1 MSGGTG
7 SGAVISITSVGGG
20 VGDIVDYTVTNAGT
34 GYSKN
39 DVLTVPG
46 GNGDARITISQIAHG
61 WSVGDKIRVE
71 DNALTF
77 TCDQDNN
84 YTNHTYPRSTDPFSG
99 RWLRISA
106 VTPDTYTVNV
116 GPGGTA
122 VNSIH
127 TFVSAAANAVTYR
140 DGTITIAMPSSS
152 NTSVHTFVRDELI
165 GGNGAVRAGG
175 NYAHTFVSAV
185 TDSITKQGGC
195 SHLSQMNQL
204 DLPAPAMVTIENLH
218 TPRTSDTRASRSVL
232 PVTAHTTNTF
242 TVNVGASPAGLQFA
256 HTFVSV
262 DTDAITVVD
271 YSTADCA
278 DVYGTTSTLLDIL
291 TDTLENAN
299 LSSPVDHLA
308 TITRSE
314 PTYEFAGGTIDAY
327 LEVPFTVSYSDQAN
341 DIIYTNV
348 IDAETRYRFRDA
360 ANLLRLNTSA
370 IIDKTSFD
378 LLQRY
383 PDLASSMPRNADG
396 SGAGTERCKTDLSL
410 ILADLIQDI
419 EFGGNYNT
427 IRAAKTYLGS
437 NNELIHIQNQLQF
450 SIYAHGRLAYY
461 MKQAINGDLTTDNTD
476 AIITGDWGITNDPGN
491 WCKRAECD

>member
-1 MSGGTG
+1 MTTTQLLLQLIILTPIEQVLTIGDHELRPGTSIRLQNESLTWTCATDNNGSEHSYPRSGDGNYETAIEILNNGSSHDVSTATYNATTGVLVLTALKGTISNSAVTTIGTGYATATNVALSGGTG

-84 YTNHTYPRSTDPFSG
+84 YTNRTYPRSTDPFSG

-185 TDSITKQGGC
+185 TDSITKQG
-195 SHLSQMNQL
+195 
-204 DLPAPAMVTIENLH
+204 DAVTIADESIRFTCTSDGNDRELAH
-218 TPRTSDTRASRSVL
+218 PRTSDTRASRSVL

-256 HTFVSV
+256 HTFASV

-299 LSSPVDHLA
+299 LASPVDHLA
-308 TITRSE
+308 
-314 PTYEFAGGTIDAY
+314 
-327 LEVPFTVSYSDQAN
+327 
-341 DIIYTNV
+341 
-348 IDAETRYRFRDA
+348 
-360 ANLLRLNTSA
+360 
-370 IIDKTSFD
+370 
-378 LLQRY
+378 
-383 PDLASSMPRNADG
+383 
-396 SGAGTERCKTDLSL
+396 SG
-410 ILADLIQDI
+410 
-419 EFGGNYNT
+419 
-427 IRAAKTYLGS
+427 
-437 NNELIHIQNQLQF
+437 H
-450 SIYAHGRLAYY
+450 
-461 MKQAINGDLTTDNTD
+461 
-476 AIITGDWGITNDPGN
+476 
-491 WCKRAECD
+491 